1 VRTKVV
7 VGVLVLAFA
16 FYAVTIGWRGVLL
29 MADGRP
35 AAVALGLGV
44 VLLPAL
50 AAYAVW
56 REIGFGLGAQRLAD
70 ELAAR
75 GALPVDD
82 LPRRRSGRVDR
93 DAADAAFE
101 RFRRDTQTAPDD
113 WAAWFR
119 LGTAYDAAGDRRRA
133 RAAVR
138 HALALHAAGTGVA
151 GPTQSTEQAA
161 R

>member
-1 VRTKVV
+1 VKAKIV
-7 VGVLVLAFA
+7 VGVLVVAFT
-16 FYAVTIGWRGVLL
+16 FYAITIGWRGVLL
-29 MADGRP
+29 IADGRP

-44 VLLPAL
+44 VLLPGL

-56 REIGFGLGAQRLAD
+56 REVSFGFGAQRLAA

-75 GALPVDD
+75 GELPVDD
-82 LPRRRSGRVDR
+82 LPRRPSGRIDR
-93 DAADAAFE
+93 AAADAAFD
-101 RFRRDTQTAPDD
+101 RFRGQAQASPDD

-138 HALALHAAGTGVA
+138 QALALHASAH
-151 GPTQSTEQAA
+151 SSAA
-161 R
+161 RQTP

>member
-1 VRTKVV
+1 MRTKIV
-7 VGVLVLAFA
+7 VGVLVVGFA
-16 FYAVTIGWRGVLL
+16 FYAVTIGWRGALL

-44 VLLPAL
+44 VLLPAV
-50 AAYAVW
+50 AVYAIW
-56 REIGFGLGAQRLAD
+56 REISFGIGTERLAR

-82 LPRRRSGRVDR
+82 LPRRPSGRVDR
-93 DAADAAFE
+93 VAADAAFE
-101 RFRRDTQTAPDD
+101 RYRRDTQASPDD

-138 HALALHAAGTGVA
+138 HALALHGAGEA
-151 GPTQSTEQAA
+151 G
-161 R
+161 

>member
-1 VRTKVV
+1 MRAKVV
-7 VGVLVLAFA
+7 VAVLVVAFA
-16 FYAVTIGWRGVLL
+16 FYAITIGWRGVLL

-35 AAVALGLGV
+35 VAVALGLGV
-44 VLLPAL
+44 VLLPL
-50 AAYAVW
+50 VTAYAVW
-56 REIGFGLGAQRLAD
+56 REISFGVGAQRLAT

-75 GALPVDD
+75 GGLPVDD
-82 LPRRRSGRVDR
+82 LPRRPSGRVDR
-93 DAADAAFE
+93 AAADAAFE
-101 RFRRDTQTAPDD
+101 RFRRQAQERPDD

-138 HALALHAAGTGVA
+138 HALELHGLRDRRT
-151 GPTQSTEQAA
+151 